1 MVLYVWHGPG
11 YVFGMTYSEI
21 EVKLSLGNF
30 VVRRID
36 VFLLNP
42 ICDWVGDKFSD
53 FDYMVIIL
61 LHSYLIFRSVEATFR
76 KEKESSSIEN
86 KESVTREKNST
97 SSSNLT
103 EQKRNERSGND
114 ISEFFKVNG
123 GSSLADS
130 PVQKKTKRRKKSS
143 SNVSDDEI
151 EQCKLDMGKQNVM
164 AR

>member
-1 MVLYVWHGPG
+1 
-11 YVFGMTYSEI
+11 
-21 EVKLSLGNF
+21 
-30 VVRRID
+30 
-36 VFLLNP
+36 
-42 ICDWVGDKFSD
+42 
-53 FDYMVIIL
+53 MVIIL

-130 PVQKKTKRRKKSS
+130 LVQKKTKRRKKSS

-151 EQCKLDMGKQNVM
+151 ERCKLDMGKQNVM